1 MDILVGKLLQ
11 AHDEF
16 GQLLELYM
24 RRGEVHVPGD
34 SILSRPGVQETS
46 ICIDPAIHNTH
57 TSGHN
62 NELHTMVDKTQN
74 FTQCKV

>member
-1 MDILVGKLLQ
+1 MVDKMDILVGELLQ

-34 SILSRPGVQETS
+34 SIRRSSNRKDGWEILNMNS
-46 ICIDPAIHNTH
+46 IIHRSDTKHLLNT
-57 TSGHN
+57 
-62 NELHTMVDKTQN
+62 
-74 FTQCKV
+74 